1 MPTTTSDVTA
11 LHPLLCSQSVH
22 CSSFKAK
29 EVGTS
34 KEEEKEGEGEE
45 IPDASPSSFDPPAL
59 DRLGILCVLCTESNG
74 LHKRQRARGGEGTLN
89 ECIAVQ
95 FSVEPESSRREGG
108 KKEKKEIH
116 HHARGGDAGGVGG
129 FLLGLLRGCHRHL
142 APGGKPR

>member
-45 IPDASPSSFDPPAL
+45 KFPTLLPPLSP
-59 DRLGILCVLCTESNG
+59 
-74 LHKRQRARGGEGTLN
+74 RA
-89 ECIAVQ
+89 
-95 FSVEPESSRREGG
+95 
-108 KKEKKEIH
+108 
-116 HHARGGDAGGVGG
+116 
-129 FLLGLLRGCHRHL
+129 
-142 APGGKPR
+142 

>member
-22 CSSFKAK
+22 CSSLKAK

-45 IPDASPSSFDPPAL
+45 IPDASPSSFFPAL

-74 LHKRQRARGGEGTLN
+74 ATQTPTRAR
-89 ECIAVQ
+89 
-95 FSVEPESSRREGG
+95 RRGNFG
-108 KKEKKEIH
+108 
-116 HHARGGDAGGVGG
+116 
-129 FLLGLLRGCHRHL
+129 
-142 APGGKPR
+142 